1 MVSEQR
7 QGGQVRDCKVVHGVG
22 MRMIINRKLN
32 RILRIVRELWVYQWV
47 HSRVI
52 QTLRT
57 AELLDSVIKISV
69 FWGV

>member
-22 MRMIINRKLN
+22 VRMIINRKLN
-32 RILRIVRELWVYQWV
+32 RLLRIGRELWV

-52 QTLRT
+52 QTLGT

-69 FWGV
+69 FWGA